1 MKVNL
6 PKLTLLS
13 AAVILA
19 LNSSPIMAGGFQ
31 IFEQDAAD
39 LGTSQAGYGA
49 GALDASTEYTNPAGM
64 VLFTKPQI
72 TLGVEVISLNVNYT
86 GTVSTGDVNSAGAF
100 TPWSRFI
107 GTGSAT
113 GSAVKAVPNF
123 HLVIPINDRWFY
135 GAGVGVPFGLATN
148 YAPSSIV
155 GSYATTSS
163 IQTINVS
170 QDLAYKIDDQFSA
183 GFGVDVQQL
192 QGEFDAN
199 LFNELAVTNQ
209 VSSYGL
215 GWHAGLLYQFTP
227 HTRIG
232 VAYHSA
238 ITQNAQ
244 GPGSIGAGEIVF
256 PNGYTFQTAA
266 TSYTATTTLNMPAW
280 ITAGFYQDITEAW
293 SVMATYN
300 YTLWNTTKN
309 LTINGITL
317 AEEGNGSIVEPI
329 TLQMNFNNS
338 SEVSLGTQYKFNTH
352 WTGRFGIGY
361 DQTPTQNIDREL
373 RLPSSDLY
381 NVAAGVH
388 YQANEHWGFDVGYE
402 HAFAAPASVNKVS
415 GELPLTPNVTIAEEM
430 IGNFNN
436 SADIFGAQ
444 LTYNF

>member
-13 AAVILA
+13 ASVILA

-39 LGTSQAGYGA
+39 LGTAQAGYGA

-64 VLFTKPQI
+64 VLFTKSQI
-72 TLGVEVISLNVNYT
+72 TLGVEVISLNVNFAGTVGTGAVTSTGFKPWPNYTAT
-86 GTVSTGDVNSAGAF
+86 GT
-100 TPWSRFI
+100 
-107 GTGSAT
+107 AT
-113 GSAVKAVPNF
+113 GSAVKAVPNL

-148 YAPSSIV
+148 YSPSSIV

-170 QDLAYKIDDQFSA
+170 QDLAYKIDDQISA
-183 GFGVDVQQL
+183 GLGVDVQQF

-209 VSSYGL
+209 VSSYGV

-244 GPGSIGAGEIVF
+244 GPGSVAAGELELPILGVITT
-256 PNGYTFQTAA
+256 NA

-280 ITAGFYQDITEAW
+280 LTAGFYQDITENW
-293 SVMATYN
+293 SIMATYN
-300 YTLWNTTKN
+300 YTLWNTTKS
-309 LTINGITL
+309 LAIDGITL
-317 AEEGNGSIVEPI
+317 AQEGNGSIVEPI

-415 GELPLTPNVTIAEEM
+415 GELPLIPTVTIAEEM

>member
-1 MKVNL
+1 VKVNL

-13 AAVILA
+13 ASVILA

-39 LGTSQAGYGA
+39 LGTAQAGYGA

-64 VLFTKPQI
+64 VLFTKSQI
-72 TLGVEVISLNVNYT
+72 TLGVEVISLNVNFAGTVGTGAVTSTGFKPWPNYTAT
-86 GTVSTGDVNSAGAF
+86 GT
-100 TPWSRFI
+100 
-107 GTGSAT
+107 AT
-113 GSAVKAVPNF
+113 GSAVKAVPNL

-148 YAPSSIV
+148 YSPSSIV

-170 QDLAYKIDDQFSA
+170 QDLAYKIDDQISA
-183 GFGVDVQQL
+183 GLGVDVQQF

-209 VSSYGL
+209 VSSYGV

-244 GPGSIGAGEIVF
+244 GPGSVAAGELELPILGVITT
-256 PNGYTFQTAA
+256 NA

-280 ITAGFYQDITEAW
+280 LTAGFYQDITENW
-293 SVMATYN
+293 SIMATYN
-300 YTLWNTTKN
+300 YTLWNTTKS
-309 LTINGITL
+309 LAIDGITL
-317 AEEGNGSIVEPI
+317 AQEGNGSIVEPI

-415 GELPLTPNVTIAEEM
+415 GELPLIPTVTIAEEM

>member
-13 AAVILA
+13 AALILA
-19 LNSSPIMAGGFQ
+19 LNTSPLMAGGFQ

-39 LGTSQAGYGA
+39 LGTAQAGYGA

-72 TLGVEVISLNVNYT
+72 TLGVEVISLNVNFTGTVGAGSSTPAGFTPWPNYT
-86 GTVSTGDVNSAGAF
+86 GT
-100 TPWSRFI
+100 
-107 GTGSAT
+107 GTAT
-113 GSAVKAVPNF
+113 GSAVRAVPNF
-123 HLVIPINDRWFY
+123 HIVIPINDRWFY
-135 GAGVGVPFGLATN
+135 GGGVSVPFGLATD
-148 YAPSSIV
+148 YSPSSIV
-155 GSYATTSS
+155 ASYATVSS

-170 QDLAYKIDDQFSA
+170 QDLAYAINDKFSA
-183 GFGVDVQQL
+183 GLGVDVEQF

-199 LFNELAVTNQ
+199 LLNTLAVNNQ
-209 VSSYGL
+209 VSSYGV

-227 HTRIG
+227 HTRFG

-244 GPGSIGAGEIVF
+244 GPGSVGAGTF
-256 PNGYTFQTAA
+256 YLPNSTPINLAA

-280 ITAGFYQDITEAW
+280 LTAGFYEDITEDW

-300 YTLWNTTKN
+300 YTFWDTTKN
-309 LTINGITL
+309 LTIDGITI
-317 AEEGNGSIVEPI
+317 AQTGNGSIVEPI

-338 SEVSLGTQYKFNTH
+338 SEVSLGTQYKFNSKF
-352 WTGRFGIGY
+352 TGRFGIGF
-361 DQTPTQNIDREL
+361 DQTPTQNLDREM

-381 NVAAGVH
+381 NVAIGGH

-402 HAFAAPASVNKVS
+402 HAFAAVVSVNKVS
-415 GELPLTPNVTIAEEM
+415 GEIPVDPNLTIAEQM

-444 LTYNF
+444 VTFNF